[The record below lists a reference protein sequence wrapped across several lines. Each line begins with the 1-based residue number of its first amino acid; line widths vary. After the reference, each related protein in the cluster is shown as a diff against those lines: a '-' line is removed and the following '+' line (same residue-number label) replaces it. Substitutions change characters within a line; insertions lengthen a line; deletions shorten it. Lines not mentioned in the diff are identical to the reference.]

1 MSPKREYDVSE
12 TKVAP
17 FVDAQRRSPYKP
29 EIVLRIYLYA
39 STVASF

>member
-1 MSPKREYDVSE
+1 MTFRKP
-12 TKVAP
+12 KVAP

-39 STVASF
+39 STVSSF